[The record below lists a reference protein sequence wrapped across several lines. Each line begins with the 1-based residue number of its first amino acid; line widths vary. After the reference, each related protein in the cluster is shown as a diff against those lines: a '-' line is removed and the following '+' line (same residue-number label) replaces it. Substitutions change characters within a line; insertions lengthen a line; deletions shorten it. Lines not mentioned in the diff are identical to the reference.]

1 MKVVRDVEGAYDL
14 NQQQW
19 YPDDRSI
26 DFNVIETRY
35 ATVSANS
42 REEAEEIYRENP
54 DDYQDFPSN
63 IKIYE

>member
-1 MKVVRDVEGAYDL
+1 MRGIYDL
-14 NQQQW
+14 DNQQF

-26 DFNVIETRY
+26 DFTIIETRY

-54 DDYQDFPSN
+54 DDYQDIPS
-63 IKIYE
+63 KVEVYK

>member
-1 MKVVRDVEGAYDL
+1 MRGTYDL
-14 NQQQW
+14 DDMQW

-26 DFNVIETRY
+26 DFNIIETRY

-54 DDYQDFPSN
+54 DDYQDVKS
-63 IKIYE
+63 KIEVYK

>member
-1 MKVVRDVEGAYDL
+1 MRGIYDL
-14 NQQQW
+14 DDQQF

-26 DFNVIETRY
+26 DFNIIETRY

-54 DDYQDFPSN
+54 DDYQDVPS
-63 IKIYE
+63 KVEVYK

>member
-1 MKVVRDVEGAYDL
+1 MRGIYDL
-14 NQQQW
+14 DDQQF

-26 DFNVIETRY
+26 DFSIIETRY

-54 DDYQDFPSN
+54 DDYQDIPS
-63 IKIYE
+63 KVEVYK

>member
-1 MKVVRDVEGAYDL
+1 MRGTYDL
-14 NQQQW
+14 DNQQF

-26 DFNVIETRY
+26 DFSIIETRY

-54 DDYQDFPSN
+54 DDYQDVPS
-63 IKIYE
+63 KVEVYK

>member
-1 MKVVRDVEGAYDL
+1 MKAVYDS
-14 NQQQW
+14 NQQQF

-26 DFNVIETRY
+26 DFNIIETRY

-54 DDYQDFPSN
+54 DDYQDFES
-63 IKIYE
+63 KIEVYK

>member
-1 MKVVRDVEGAYDL
+1 MRGIYDL
-14 NQQQW
+14 DNQQF

-26 DFNVIETRY
+26 DFNIIETRY

-54 DDYQDFPSN
+54 DDYQDIPS
-63 IKIYE
+63 KVEVYK

>member
-1 MKVVRDVEGAYDL
+1 MDFYYDKN
-14 NQQQW
+14 NQQV

-26 DFNVIETRY
+26 DFNIIETRY

-54 DDYQDFPSN
+54 DEYQDFPSN
-63 IKIYE
+63 IKVYE

>member
-1 MKVVRDVEGAYDL
+1 MDFYYDK
-14 NQQQW
+14 NEQQF

-26 DFNVIETRY
+26 DFNIIETRY

>member
-1 MKVVRDVEGAYDL
+1 MRGIYDL
-14 NQQQW
+14 DNQQF

-26 DFNVIETRY
+26 DFSIIETRY

-54 DDYQDFPSN
+54 DDYQDVPSN
-63 IKIYE
+63 VEVYK

>member
-1 MKVVRDVEGAYDL
+1 MRGIYDL
-14 NQQQW
+14 DNQQF

-26 DFNVIETRY
+26 DFNIIETRY

-54 DDYQDFPSN
+54 DDYQDAPSN
-63 IKIYE
+63 VEVYK